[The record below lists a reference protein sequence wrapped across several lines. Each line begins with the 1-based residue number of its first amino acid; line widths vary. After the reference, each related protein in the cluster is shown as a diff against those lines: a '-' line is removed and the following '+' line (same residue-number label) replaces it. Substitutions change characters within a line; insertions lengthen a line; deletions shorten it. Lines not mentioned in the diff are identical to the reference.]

1 MTRATGQEERLA
13 MLGRLPAMARIL
25 RGVFVAEKKPALPM
39 ELACVHL
46 ADSFPTQMA
55 AGRGA
60 VGLRAARRWA
70 LPGWELS
77 CCLHPSLQVR
87 WRSTC
92 GSWLSCCPTG

>member
-1 MTRATGQEERLA
+1 

-39 ELACVHL
+39 ELACVRL

-60 VGLRAARRWA
+60 VGLRAARR
-70 LPGWELS
+70 
-77 CCLHPSLQVR
+77 
-87 WRSTC
+87 
-92 GSWLSCCPTG
+92 